1 MAKKAAS
8 RGPAVRPRP
17 SVKADRFVRLVRLL
31 RHLGGSSRT
40 RAMLLRWLRLDIRA
54 FYRDLTLLRSAG
66 IHISLDKGRYVLTE
80 PIDMVLPRLP
90 FPDPRLTLGEV
101 QELARG
107 KGAGARRLAGQLE
120 KLLP

>member
-1 MAKKAAS
+1 
-8 RGPAVRPRP
+8 
-17 SVKADRFVRLVRLL
+17 
-31 RHLGGSSRT
+31 
-40 RAMLLRWLRLDIRA
+40 MLLRWLRLDIRA